1 VLLLACANLANLLFA
16 RMIGRQKEIA
26 LRAVLGAG
34 RRHLAQLFVSETIL
48 LSVIAGAI
56 AVAVSL
62 WTVGLL
68 RTSIS
73 SDWTKWVPG
82 WNGIQVDRTVL
93 SFTILLATTV
103 GIFFGLATLAHAG
116 RVDLNQALKEGGP
129 GSMTRARARLRSTL
143 VVVQVIFALVLLV
156 CAGLTIQGFM
166 RLANVYAD
174 FQPES
179 VMEFEPILP
188 ASSYTDAT
196 KISNFYK
203 QLLRD
208 TAALPGV
215 TAAALISNPPASNS
229 DNSPTSF
236 TLEGLP
242 AARPGEALSADLQ
255 IASPE
260 YFRALRIPVISGR
273 GFSGEDNAA
282 GAPVVVISRTMAA
295 KFWPHTDA
303 LGQHITL
310 IDTDT
315 ASSRLTIVG
324 VVDDVRQNWW
334 NSPSQATIYRPLFQ
348 APDRGMALLLRTVA
362 NPASY
367 ASSVRTVIRQID
379 STVALA
385 EVHTLQSEVTDSI
398 GIIRIMGILMGTFG
412 AVALALSAVGVYGVL
427 SESVAQRTREIG
439 IRVALGASPRA
450 VRKLVL
456 GQALKL
462 TGVGLLIAVPAALAI
477 DRALASLIFG
487 IVSMD
492 FSVIAAFTAVLL
504 LVALAAG
511 YFPVRRAVRVD
522 PMVAIRYE

>member
-1 VLLLACANLANLLFA
+1 
-16 RMIGRQKEIA
+16 
-26 LRAVLGAG
+26 
-34 RRHLAQLFVSETIL
+34 
-48 LSVIAGAI
+48 
-56 AVAVSL
+56 
-62 WTVGLL
+62 
-68 RTSIS
+68 
-73 SDWTKWVPG
+73 
-82 WNGIQVDRTVL
+82 
-93 SFTILLATTV
+93 
-103 GIFFGLATLAHAG
+103 
-116 RVDLNQALKEGGP
+116 
-129 GSMTRARARLRSTL
+129 
-143 VVVQVIFALVLLV
+143 
-156 CAGLTIQGFM
+156 M

-179 VMEFEPILP
+179 VMEFEPILS

-282 GAPVVVISRTMAA
+282 GAPVVVISRSMAA

-310 IDTDT
+310 TDTDA

-348 APDRGMALLLRTVA
+348 APDRGMALLLRTAA

-367 ASSVRTVIRQID
+367 ASSVRTAIRQID

-427 SESVAQRTREIG
+427 SESVAQRTRDIG

>member
-1 VLLLACANLANLLFA
+1 
-16 RMIGRQKEIA
+16 
-26 LRAVLGAG
+26 
-34 RRHLAQLFVSETIL
+34 
-48 LSVIAGAI
+48 
-56 AVAVSL
+56 
-62 WTVGLL
+62 
-68 RTSIS
+68 
-73 SDWTKWVPG
+73 
-82 WNGIQVDRTVL
+82 
-93 SFTILLATTV
+93 
-103 GIFFGLATLAHAG
+103 
-116 RVDLNQALKEGGP
+116 
-129 GSMTRARARLRSTL
+129 
-143 VVVQVIFALVLLV
+143 
-156 CAGLTIQGFM
+156 
-166 RLANVYAD
+166 
-174 FQPES
+174 
-179 VMEFEPILP
+179 
-188 ASSYTDAT
+188 
-196 KISNFYK
+196 
-203 QLLRD
+203 
-208 TAALPGV
+208 
-215 TAAALISNPPASNS
+215 
-229 DNSPTSF
+229 
-236 TLEGLP
+236 
-242 AARPGEALSADLQ
+242 
-255 IASPE
+255 
-260 YFRALRIPVISGR
+260 
-273 GFSGEDNAA
+273 
-282 GAPVVVISRTMAA
+282 
-295 KFWPHTDA
+295 
-303 LGQHITL
+303 
-310 IDTDT
+310 
-315 ASSRLTIVG
+315 
-324 VVDDVRQNWW
+324 
-334 NSPSQATIYRPLFQ
+334 
-348 APDRGMALLLRTVA
+348 MALLLRTVA